1 MAGYG
6 IQVKT
11 SRGMENGIAVN
22 GVVSG
27 IFRFRKTF
35 PFPKGNETISLDLGF
50 KLGHTPREILI
61 VDEPLAYPGNDFAGT
76 QLFYFAIVGDKLKL
90 APYRGHNTGQEL
102 PNSTYA
108 WVDPINKRMVLS
120 KIIIVV
126 A

>member
-1 MAGYG
+1 MGLLLT
-6 IQVKT
+6 VL
-11 SRGMENGIAVN
+11 SAVY
-22 GVVSG
+22 S
-27 IFRFRKTF
+27 
-35 PFPKGNETISLDLGF
+35 DLE
-50 KLGHTPREILI
+50 KLSHSQKEMKLFLLIWVLSWAIPPREILI